1 MIYLLKMVICHS
13 YVNVYQGVIVILYN
27 SIMVIHQSLKG
38 SAVSGTPSHPSQ
50 DADMDEHQLSG
61 EVKIHKDHNGESGGD

>member
-1 MIYLLKMVICHS
+1 MLI
-13 YVNVYQGVIVILYN
+13 QILVA
-27 SIMVIHQSLKG
+27 STCFDPLSLKG
-38 SAVSGTPSHPSQ
+38 SAVLGTPSHPSQ